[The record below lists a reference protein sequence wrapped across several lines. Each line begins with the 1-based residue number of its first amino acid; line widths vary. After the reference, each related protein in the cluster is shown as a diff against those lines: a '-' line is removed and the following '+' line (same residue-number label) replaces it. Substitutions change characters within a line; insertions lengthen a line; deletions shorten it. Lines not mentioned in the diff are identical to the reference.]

1 MADIETTTVNE
12 EKFHALSR
20 AGDFE
25 LSIDATGAEGPTPNE
40 VLVAD
45 YASCFTFACRAGAQ
59 RELDLE
65 LGKVETEAEA
75 DRNED
80 DDLTAISFH
89 MHVEADLDDRV
100 AHRPNDRFDDHDG
113 HPSIR
118 SLVADGYEVITYRPA
133 PRARGPR
140 AHHLLTGG
148 SRPLVQFERNPGESE
163 RRRLRTRRSSR
174 RRRRTATP

>member
-59 RELDLE
+59 RELDVE
-65 LGKVETEAEA
+65 LGKVETAAEA
-75 DRNED
+75 DLNDD
-80 DDLTAISFH
+80 DDLTSISFQ
-89 MHVEADLDDRV
+89 MHIEADLDDDEV
-100 AHRPNDRFDDHDG
+100 AELLELGEDICHVHD
-113 HPSIR
+113 
-118 SLVADGYEVITYRPA
+118 SLKESLHADVDVTTDA
-133 PRARGPR
+133 
-140 AHHLLTGG
+140 L
-148 SRPLVQFERNPGESE
+148 
-163 RRRLRTRRSSR
+163 
-174 RRRRTATP
+174 

>member
-12 EKFHALSR
+12 AKFHALSR

-25 LSIDATGAEGPTPNE
+25 LSIDATGEEGPTPNE

-59 RELDLE
+59 RQLDVD

-75 DRNED
+75 ELNDD

-89 MHVEADLDDRV
+89 MHVEADLDDETV
-100 AHRPNDRFDDHDG
+100 DEVLELGEDICHVHD
-113 HPSIR
+113 SVKE
-118 SLVADGYEVITYRPA
+118 SLHADVEVSTEA
-133 PRARGPR
+133 
-140 AHHLLTGG
+140 
-148 SRPLVQFERNPGESE
+148 F
-163 RRRLRTRRSSR
+163 
-174 RRRRTATP
+174 